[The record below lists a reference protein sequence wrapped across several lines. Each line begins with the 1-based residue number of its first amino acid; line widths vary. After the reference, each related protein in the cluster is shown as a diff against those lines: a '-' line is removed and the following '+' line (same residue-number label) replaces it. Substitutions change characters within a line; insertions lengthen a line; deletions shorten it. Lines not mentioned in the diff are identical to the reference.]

1 MSITSVENKFTS
13 DLNNFIISDFI
24 IDSQDALNIFPK
36 LNKYSIKNTAIRIN
50 IIKLEEDKNDR
61 VSSFMLFNK
70 DLFNQEIKD
79 EEYVILEKIEVDN
92 CQIVII
98 NEDKLFDDEL
108 DDWLEN
114 CISSKELYYVSEDGK
129 ICITSGFGPGV
140 YRLMGYFKDN
150 ELVSLKIEF
159 IKEKVD

>member
-36 LNKYSIKNTAIRIN
+36 LNKYSIKNTSIRIN

>member
-36 LNKYSIKNTAIRIN
+36 LNKYSIKNTTIRIN

>member
-24 IDSQDALNIFPK
+24 IDSQDALTIFPK
-36 LNKYSIKNTAIRIN
+36 LNKYSIKNTTIRIN

-98 NEDKLFDDEL
+98 NEDKLFDDTL